1 MTPVTH
7 VPGPGATCPGASYGI
22 TPSRGP
28 QTPACRL
35 GRAAVTGHGLGSGKG
50 GAVCGGFGL
59 GRPSSPQ
66 PRTRGHRPLLRK
78 APWSSVPD
86 SEVDVVTR
94 SPRCLRGAWLQAGAV
109 TSRRPHGGRGEA
121 GPGATRGQATCHGE
135 TGFSAGSHPAARLS
149 IADSSV
155 GSPPSRE
162 HRAPEPAAPTPSL
175 SPAEQGCRSEAAPE
189 TAGVSQSLAPSR
201 ASLRPSRHSAC
212 PARGPVVHT
221 DRSAGCGCWLGLRD
235 HRGQL
240 GAGAGQTRPPL
251 SCRPF
256 GPRRQSRRPGRV

>member
-7 VPGPGATCPGASYGI
+7 VPPGPGATCPGASYGI

-35 GRAAVTGHGLGSGKG
+35 GRARLGRAAVTGHGLGSGKG
-50 GAVCGGFGL
+50 GAVCGGFGF
-59 GRPSSPQ
+59 GRPSGPQ

-121 GPGATRGQATCHGE
+121 GPGATRGQATCHGV
-135 TGFSAGSHPAARLS
+135 TGFSAGSHSAARLS

-162 HRAPEPAAPTPSL
+162 HRAPEPAAPTPQPLACRAELPFRGHPGNGGREPKPCPEPCQPAPFTPLRL
-175 SPAEQGCRSEAAPE
+175 SCKG
-189 TAGVSQSLAPSR
+189 SR
-201 ASLRPSRHSAC
+201 GPHRPS
-212 PARGPVVHT
+212 
-221 DRSAGCGCWLGLRD
+221 CGLWLP
-235 HRGQL
+235 
-240 GAGAGQTRPPL
+240 AGAA
-251 SCRPF
+251 
-256 GPRRQSRRPGRV
+256 